1 MAVEKTSS
9 IGLKARHKARRLKK
23 KATDSEKENFSKVES
38 NLDRAGQKNREADLY
53 LVPRKQ
59 IEIGAG
65 NESLPLKTS
74 GIENY
79 RALKIKETLQDPD
92 QVSLDASQSR
102 MELASDAKCLDMAV
116 DAAESI
122 EAKNSIEKMLVH
134 QLAACH
140 DMAMNLISQAHEER
154 DPTDIQR
161 VVNSSARLMSVF
173 QHGLQ
178 TLQKMRT
185 GGRQEV
191 VVQHVKIED
200 GGKAVVTGRMDK
212 GGD

>member
-1 MAVEKTSS
+1 MAIEKNSS
-9 IGLKARHKARRLKK
+9 LGLKARSEARRLKK
-23 KATDSEKENFSKVES
+23 KATDSERENSGKVES
-38 NLDRAGQKNREADLY
+38 NLLEAEQKDREAEVY
-53 LVPRKQ
+53 LVPRRPF
-59 IEIGAG
+59 EIGAG

-79 RALKIKETLQDPD
+79 HALKIKETLQDPN

-116 DAAESI
+116 DAADSI
-122 EAKNSIEKMLVH
+122 EANNSLEKMLVH

-140 DMAMNLISQAHEER
+140 DMAMTLISQAHIER
-154 DPTDIQR
+154 EPTDIQK

-178 TLQKMRT
+178 TLQKLRT

-191 VVQHVKIED
+191 VVQHVKIEG

-212 GGD
+212 GG